1 MQQREQQ
8 ANRMHNK
15 RIWIIAAIAAVIA
28 AVTIALVWQRL
39 ARTPDTAF
47 LIASGRIEGRLT
59 TLSARSAGRVSEIRA
74 DEGRSVKRNEIL
86 VTLADPALRERINSL
101 TARVR
106 RTEASLAQAEREL
119 ARSQK
124 LIADGFITQ
133 QMMERTRLEADV
145 QSAALREAK
154 ASLAEQ
160 QRYLDEMTVRTPA
173 AGTVLVRTIERG
185 EWVQPGTP
193 LYTLVD
199 LTQLYLKIYVPEP
212 DIGKIVHDQPARV
225 HVDAFPNRFFPA
237 RVSKIAS
244 EAEFTPKNVET
255 REERVKLVFAVE
267 LALEDNPGST
277 LKPGMPADAVVRLE
291 DGPEW
296 ITPVPDKRKLFGSS
310 KK

>member
-1 MQQREQQ
+1 M
-8 ANRMHNK
+8 NNK
-15 RIWIIAAIAAVIA
+15 RVWILAILAVVIA
-28 AVTIALVWQRL
+28 AVTAALAWQRL
-39 ARTPDTAF
+39 TRAPDTAF

-59 TLSARSAGRVSEIRA
+59 TLSARSAGRVAEIKA
-74 DEGRSVKRNEIL
+74 DEGRNVERGETL
-86 VTLADPALRERINSL
+86 VVLADPALRERINSL
-101 TARVR
+101 AARVR

-119 ARSQK
+119 ARNQK
-124 LIADGFITQ
+124 LMTDGFITM

-145 QSAALREAK
+145 QSAALNEAR

-160 QRYLDEMTVRTPA
+160 QRYLDEMTVRAPT

-199 LTQLYLKIYVPEP
+199 LSQLYLKIYVPEP

-225 HVDAFPNRFFPA
+225 HIDAFPDRFFPA
-237 RVSKIAS
+237 RVSKIAN

-267 LALEDNPGST
+267 LALDENPGGA

-291 DGPEW
+291 DGPDW
-296 ITPVPDKRKLFGSS
+296 ITPVPGKRKLFGQS

>member
-1 MQQREQQ
+1 MV
-8 ANRMHNK
+8 NK
-15 RIWIIAAIAAVIA
+15 RIWILAAIAAVIV
-28 AVTIALVWQRL
+28 AVSAVLAWQRL
-39 ARTPDTAF
+39 TRAPDTAF

-59 TLSARSAGRVSEIRA
+59 TLSARSAGRVAEIKA
-74 DEGRSVKRNEIL
+74 DEGRTVERGETL
-86 VTLADPALRERINSL
+86 VVLADPALRERINSL
-101 TARVR
+101 AARVR
-106 RTEASLAQAEREL
+106 RTEASFSQAEREL
-119 ARSQK
+119 VRNQK
-124 LIADGFITQ
+124 LMAEGFITQ

-145 QSAALREAK
+145 QSAALNEAR

-160 QRYLDEMTVRTPA
+160 QRYLDEMTVRAPT
-173 AGTVLVRTIERG
+173 AGTILVRTIERG

-199 LTQLYLKIYVPEP
+199 LSQLYLKIYVPEP

-225 HVDAFPNRFFPA
+225 HVDAFPDRFFPA

-267 LALEDNPGST
+267 LALDDNPGGT

-291 DGPEW
+291 DGPDW
-296 ITPVPDKRKLFGSS
+296 VTPVPGKRKLFAPSR
-310 KK
+310 K

>member
-1 MQQREQQ
+1 MKNYRL
-8 ANRMHNK
+8 
-15 RIWIIAAIAAVIA
+15 WILATLAAVILV
-28 AVTIALVWQRL
+28 VTGVLVVQRQTR
-39 ARTPDTAF
+39 APESAF
-47 LIASGRIEGRLT
+47 LVASGRIEGRLT
-59 TLSARSAGRVSEIRA
+59 TLSARSAGRVAEIKA
-74 DEGRSVKRNEIL
+74 DEGRSVERNDTL
-86 VTLADPALRERINSL
+86 VVLADPALRERINSL
-101 TARVR
+101 VARVR

-119 ARSQK
+119 TRNQK
-124 LIADGFITQ
+124 LMADGFITQ
-133 QMMERTRLEADV
+133 QIMERTRLEVDV
-145 QSAALREAK
+145 QSAALREAR
-154 ASLAEQ
+154 ATLAEQ
-160 QRYLDEMTVRTPA
+160 QRYLDEMTVRAPT

-199 LTQLYLKIYVPEP
+199 LSQLYLKIYVPEP

-225 HVDAFPNRFFPA
+225 HVDAYPDRFFPA

-267 LALEDNPGST
+267 LTLDENPGGV

-296 ITPVPDKRKLFGSS
+296 ITPVPGKRKLFGQS

>member
-1 MQQREQQ
+1 M
-8 ANRMHNK
+8 NNK
-15 RIWIIAAIAAVIA
+15 RMWILAAIAVVIV
-28 AVTIALVWQRL
+28 AVTAVLAWQRL
-39 ARTPDTAF
+39 TRTPDTAF
-47 LIASGRIEGRLT
+47 LVASGRIEGRLT
-59 TLSARSAGRVSEIRA
+59 TLSARSAGRVAEIKA
-74 DEGRSVKRNEIL
+74 DEVRSVSRGEIL

-101 TARVR
+101 AARVR

-119 ARSQK
+119 VRNQK
-124 LIADGFITQ
+124 LITDGFITQ

-160 QRYLDEMTVRTPA
+160 QRYLDEMTVRAPT

-199 LTQLYLKIYVPEP
+199 LNQLYLKIYVPEP

-225 HVDAFPNRFFPA
+225 HIDAFPDRFFPA

-267 LALEDNPGST
+267 LALEGNPGST

>member
-1 MQQREQQ
+1 M
-8 ANRMHNK
+8 NNK
-15 RIWIIAAIAAVIA
+15 RVWILAILAVVIA
-28 AVTIALVWQRL
+28 AVTAALAWQRL
-39 ARTPDTAF
+39 TRAPDTAF

-59 TLSARSAGRVSEIRA
+59 TLSARSAGRVAEIKA
-74 DEGRSVKRNEIL
+74 DEGRNVERGETL
-86 VTLADPALRERINSL
+86 VVLADPALRERINSL
-101 TARVR
+101 AARVR

-119 ARSQK
+119 ARNQK
-124 LIADGFITQ
+124 LMTDGFITM
-133 QMMERTRLEADV
+133 QMMERTRLEAEV
-145 QSAALREAK
+145 QSAALNEAR

-160 QRYLDEMTVRTPA
+160 QRYLDEMTVRAPT

-199 LTQLYLKIYVPEP
+199 LSQLYLKIYVPEP

-225 HVDAFPNRFFPA
+225 HIDAFPDRFFPA

-267 LALEDNPGST
+267 LALDENPGGA

-291 DGPEW
+291 DGPDW
-296 ITPVPDKRKLFGSS
+296 ITPVPGKRKLFGQP

>member
-1 MQQREQQ
+1 
-8 ANRMHNK
+8 MHNK
-15 RIWIIAAIAAVIA
+15 RMWLLAAIAAVIV
-28 AVTIALVWQRL
+28 AVTIVLAWQRL

-59 TLSARSAGRVSEIRA
+59 TLSARSAGRVAEIKA
-74 DEGRSVKRNEIL
+74 DEGRSVKRNEVL

-101 TARVR
+101 AARVR

-119 ARSQK
+119 ARNQK
-124 LIADGFITQ
+124 LIADGFITL

-145 QSAALREAK
+145 QSAALREAR

-160 QRYLDEMTVRTPA
+160 QRYLDEMTVRAPTD
-173 AGTVLVRTIERG
+173 GTVLVRTIERG

-193 LYTLVD
+193 LFTLVD
-199 LTQLYLKIYVPEP
+199 LNQLYLKIYVPEP
-212 DIGKIVHDQPARV
+212 DIGKIVHEQAAHV
-225 HVDAFPNRFFPA
+225 HIDAFPDRFFPA

-267 LALEDNPGST
+267 LALDANPDGA

-291 DGPEW
+291 EGPDW
-296 ITPVPDKRKLFGSS
+296 ITPVPAKRKLFGSS

>member
-1 MQQREQQ
+1 M
-8 ANRMHNK
+8 
-15 RIWIIAAIAAVIA
+15 
-28 AVTIALVWQRL
+28 
-39 ARTPDTAF
+39 
-47 LIASGRIEGRLT
+47 
-59 TLSARSAGRVSEIRA
+59 
-74 DEGRSVKRNEIL
+74 
-86 VTLADPALRERINSL
+86 
-101 TARVR
+101 
-106 RTEASLAQAEREL
+106 
-119 ARSQK
+119 
-124 LIADGFITQ
+124 ADGFITL

-160 QRYLDEMTVRTPA
+160 QRYLDEMTVRAPTT
-173 AGTVLVRTIERG
+173 GTVLVRTIERG

-193 LYTLVD
+193 LFSMVD
-199 LTQLYLKIYVPEP
+199 LNQLYLKIYVPEP

-225 HVDAFPNRFFPA
+225 HVDAFPDRFFPA

-267 LALEDNPGST
+267 LALDENPGSV

-291 DGPEW
+291 DGPDW
-296 ITPVPDKRKLFGSS
+296 ISPVPGKRKLFGQS

>member
-1 MQQREQQ
+1 MKNFRL
-8 ANRMHNK
+8 
-15 RIWIIAAIAAVIA
+15 WILG
-28 AVTIALVWQRL
+28 TIAVVMLVVTGVLVVQRL
-39 ARTPDTAF
+39 TRAPDTAF
-47 LIASGRIEGRLT
+47 LVASGRIEGRLT
-59 TLSARSAGRVSEIRA
+59 TLSARSAGRVAEIKA
-74 DEGRSVKRNEIL
+74 DEGRSVERGETL
-86 VTLADPALRERINSL
+86 VVLADPALRERINSL
-101 TARVR
+101 AARVR
-106 RTEASLAQAEREL
+106 RTEASLDQAEREL
-119 ARSQK
+119 ARNQK
-124 LIADGFITQ
+124 LMADGFITL

-160 QRYLDEMTVRTPA
+160 QRYLDEMTVRAPTT
-173 AGTVLVRTIERG
+173 GTVLVRTIERG

-193 LYTLVD
+193 LFSMVD
-199 LTQLYLKIYVPEP
+199 LNQLYLKIYVPEP

-225 HVDAFPNRFFPA
+225 HVDAFPDRFFPA

-267 LALEDNPGST
+267 LALDENPGGV

-291 DGPEW
+291 DGPDW
-296 ITPVPDKRKLFGSS
+296 ITPVPGKRKLFGQS

>member
-1 MQQREQQ
+1 M
-8 ANRMHNK
+8 NNK
-15 RIWIIAAIAAVIA
+15 RVWILAILAVVIA
-28 AVTIALVWQRL
+28 AVTAVLAWQRL
-39 ARTPDTAF
+39 MRAPDTAF
-47 LIASGRIEGRLT
+47 LVASGRIEGRRT
-59 TLSARSAGRVSEIRA
+59 TLCARSAGRVAEIKA
-74 DEGRSVKRNEIL
+74 DEGHSVERGETL
-86 VTLADPALRERINSL
+86 VVLADPALRERINSL
-101 TARVR
+101 AARVR
-106 RTEASLAQAEREL
+106 RTEASLDQAEREL
-119 ARSQK
+119 ARNQK
-124 LIADGFITQ
+124 LMADGFITL

-160 QRYLDEMTVRTPA
+160 QRYLDEMTVRAPTT
-173 AGTVLVRTIERG
+173 GTVLVRTIERG

-193 LYTLVD
+193 LFSMVD
-199 LTQLYLKIYVPEP
+199 LNQLYLKIYVPEP

-225 HVDAFPNRFFPA
+225 HVDAFPDRFFPA

-267 LALEDNPGST
+267 LALDENPGGV

-291 DGPEW
+291 DGPDW
-296 ITPVPDKRKLFGSS
+296 ITPVPGKRKLFGQS

>member
-1 MQQREQQ
+1 M
-8 ANRMHNK
+8 NNK
-15 RIWIIAAIAAVIA
+15 RVWILAILAVVIA
-28 AVTIALVWQRL
+28 AVTAALAWQRL
-39 ARTPDTAF
+39 TRAPDTAF
-47 LIASGRIEGRLT
+47 LVASGRIEGRLT
-59 TLSARSAGRVSEIRA
+59 TLSARSAGRVAEIKA
-74 DEGRSVKRNEIL
+74 DEGRNVERGETL
-86 VTLADPALRERINSL
+86 VVLADPALRERINSL
-101 TARVR
+101 AARVR

-119 ARSQK
+119 ARNQK
-124 LIADGFITQ
+124 LMTDGFITM

-145 QSAALREAK
+145 QSAALNEAR

-160 QRYLDEMTVRTPA
+160 QRYLDEMTVRAPT

-199 LTQLYLKIYVPEP
+199 LSQLYLKIYVPEP

-225 HVDAFPNRFFPA
+225 HIDAFPDRFFPA

-267 LALEDNPGST
+267 LALDENPGGA

-291 DGPEW
+291 DGPDW
-296 ITPVPDKRKLFGSS
+296 ITPVPGKRKLFGQS

>member
-1 MQQREQQ
+1 M
-8 ANRMHNK
+8 NNK
-15 RIWIIAAIAAVIA
+15 RVWILAILAVVIA
-28 AVTIALVWQRL
+28 AVTAALAWQRL
-39 ARTPDTAF
+39 TRAPDTAF

-59 TLSARSAGRVSEIRA
+59 TLSARSAGRVAEIKA
-74 DEGRSVKRNEIL
+74 DEGRNVERGETL
-86 VTLADPALRERINSL
+86 VVLADPALRERINSL
-101 TARVR
+101 AARVR

-119 ARSQK
+119 ARNQK
-124 LIADGFITQ
+124 LMTDGFITM

-145 QSAALREAK
+145 QSAALNEAR

-160 QRYLDEMTVRTPA
+160 QRYLDEMTVRAPT

-199 LTQLYLKIYVPEP
+199 LSQLYLKIYVPEP

-225 HVDAFPNRFFPA
+225 HIDAFPDRFFPA

-244 EAEFTPKNVET
+244 EPEFTPKNLET

-267 LALEDNPGST
+267 LALDENPGGA

-291 DGPEW
+291 DGPDW
-296 ITPVPDKRKLFGSS
+296 ITPVPGKRKLFGQP

>member
-1 MQQREQQ
+1 M
-8 ANRMHNK
+8 NNK
-15 RIWIIAAIAAVIA
+15 RVWILAILAVVIA
-28 AVTIALVWQRL
+28 AVTAVLAWQRL
-39 ARTPDTAF
+39 TRAPDTAF

-59 TLSARSAGRVSEIRA
+59 TLSARSAGRVAEIKA
-74 DEGRSVKRNEIL
+74 DEGRNVERGETL
-86 VTLADPALRERINSL
+86 VVLADPALRERINSL
-101 TARVR
+101 VARVR

-119 ARSQK
+119 ARNQK
-124 LIADGFITQ
+124 LMTDGFITM

-145 QSAALREAK
+145 QSAALNEAR

-160 QRYLDEMTVRTPA
+160 QRYLDEMTVRAPT

-199 LTQLYLKIYVPEP
+199 LSQLYLKIYVPEP

-225 HVDAFPNRFFPA
+225 HIDAFPDRFFPA

-267 LALEDNPGST
+267 LALDENPGGA

-291 DGPEW
+291 DGPDW
-296 ITPVPDKRKLFGSS
+296 ITPVPGKRKLFGQS

>member
-1 MQQREQQ
+1 MKNFRL
-8 ANRMHNK
+8 
-15 RIWIIAAIAAVIA
+15 WILG
-28 AVTIALVWQRL
+28 TIAVVMLVVTGVLVVQRL
-39 ARTPDTAF
+39 TRAPDTAF
-47 LIASGRIEGRLT
+47 LVASGRIEGRLT
-59 TLSARSAGRVSEIRA
+59 TLSARSAGRVAEIKA
-74 DEGRSVKRNEIL
+74 DEGRSVERGETL
-86 VTLADPALRERINSL
+86 VVLADPALRERINSL
-101 TARVR
+101 AARVR
-106 RTEASLAQAEREL
+106 RTEAGLDQAEREL
-119 ARSQK
+119 ARNQK
-124 LIADGFITQ
+124 LMADGFITL

-160 QRYLDEMTVRTPA
+160 QRYLDEMTVRAPTT
-173 AGTVLVRTIERG
+173 GTVLVRTIERG

-193 LYTLVD
+193 LFSMVD
-199 LTQLYLKIYVPEP
+199 LNQLYLKIYVPEP

-225 HVDAFPNRFFPA
+225 HVDAFPDRFFPA

-267 LALEDNPGST
+267 LALDENPGGV

-291 DGPEW
+291 DGPDW
-296 ITPVPDKRKLFGSS
+296 ITPVPGKRKLFGQS

>member
-1 MQQREQQ
+1 M
-8 ANRMHNK
+8 NNK
-15 RIWIIAAIAAVIA
+15 RVWILAILAVVIA
-28 AVTIALVWQRL
+28 AVTAALAWQRL
-39 ARTPDTAF
+39 TRAPDTAF

-59 TLSARSAGRVSEIRA
+59 TLSARSAGRVAEIKA
-74 DEGRSVKRNEIL
+74 DEGRNVERGETL
-86 VTLADPALRERINSL
+86 VVLADPALRERINSL
-101 TARVR
+101 AARVR
-106 RTEASLAQAEREL
+106 RTEASLSQAEREL
-119 ARSQK
+119 ARNQK
-124 LIADGFITQ
+124 LMTDGFITM

-145 QSAALREAK
+145 QSAALNEAR

-160 QRYLDEMTVRTPA
+160 QRYLDEMTVRAPT

-199 LTQLYLKIYVPEP
+199 LSQLYLKIYVPEP

-225 HVDAFPNRFFPA
+225 HIDAFPDRFFPA

-267 LALEDNPGST
+267 LALDENPGGA

-291 DGPEW
+291 DGPDW
-296 ITPVPDKRKLFGSS
+296 ITPVPGKRKLFGQS

>member
-1 MQQREQQ
+1 MKNFRL
-8 ANRMHNK
+8 
-15 RIWIIAAIAAVIA
+15 WILG
-28 AVTIALVWQRL
+28 TIAVVMLVVTGVLVVQRL
-39 ARTPDTAF
+39 TRAPDTAF
-47 LIASGRIEGRLT
+47 LVASGRIEGRLT
-59 TLSARSAGRVSEIRA
+59 TLSARSAGRVAEIKA
-74 DEGRSVKRNEIL
+74 DEGRSVERGETL
-86 VTLADPALRERINSL
+86 VVLADPALRERINSL
-101 TARVR
+101 AARVR
-106 RTEASLAQAEREL
+106 RTEASLDQAEREL
-119 ARSQK
+119 ARNQK
-124 LIADGFITQ
+124 LMADGYITL

-160 QRYLDEMTVRTPA
+160 QRYLDEMTVRAPT
-173 AGTVLVRTIERG
+173 AGTILVRTIERG

-193 LYTLVD
+193 LFSMVD
-199 LTQLYLKIYVPEP
+199 LNQLYLKIYVPEP

-225 HVDAFPNRFFPA
+225 HVDTFPDRFFPA

-267 LALEDNPGST
+267 LALDENPGGV

-291 DGPEW
+291 DGPDW
-296 ITPVPDKRKLFGSS
+296 ITPVPGKRKLFGQS